1 MLRDTVRY
9 AVFLFIT
16 IGIIMM
22 VLYKGWIQR
31 KKRLEREKRQREKGE
46 EGELS
51 TALLLNRVR
60 GYKRVL
66 HHVYVPKADGSGTSE
81 IDLVMVHEKGIIVIE
96 NKNYRGYIYGKEDD
110 LYWTQVYRKR
120 YKRNFYNPVRQNQSH
135 IRHLKRLL
143 KGYTTDPVP
152 YVSVITFNN
161 GGKLKRI
168 RVDGDTALVISSR
181 KVRKCLRKRLRRMPR
196 VLNRTQVDEI
206 CYFLQEVA
214 GDTRKTRKKHV
225 KQVRRY

>member
-1 MLRDTVRY
+1 MRDTIHL
-9 AVFLFIT
+9 AIPLIIT
-16 IGIIMM
+16 AGILIWG
-22 VLYKGWIQR
+22 LYTGGIKR
-31 KKRLEREKRQREKGE
+31 KKRLEREKRLREKGE

-51 TALLLNRVR
+51 TALLLDRVR
-60 GYKRVL
+60 GYKRLL

-143 KGYTTDPVP
+143 KGYSDHPVP
-152 YVSVITFNN
+152 YISVITFNDR
-161 GGKLKRI
+161 GKLKRI
-168 RVDGDTALVISSR
+168 RVDGDSALVISSR
-181 KVRKCLRKRLRRMPR
+181 RVRRCLRRRLRRMPR
-196 VLNRTQVDEI
+196 VLTRSQVDGI
-206 CYFLQEVA
+206 CCFLQEEA
-214 GDTRKTRKKHV
+214 GDSRKTRKQHV